1 MVLLSTVIPVF
12 GDSMLFSDNFT
23 GPYLIPLWV
32 TNLPNV
38 PNAQG
43 SPAETYMGAPS
54 YQFQTLG
61 SVPVLRMNESLPDLE
76 RVGWSLNKN
85 FSTTDFRYEVRFN
98 TVTQSTSTSIDG
110 FIEVWVLDANNFSRY
125 DLVSIFGGYYGTH
138 MFFDAVSSVTGNNTQ
153 QDTLGT
159 GTIVN
164 DTYYRLVLQ
173 GGTNRNIRASLCD
186 DQGKELYGYDL
197 GHTTQD
203 YPAGFTIG
211 ISQAIGSPGGVSP
224 TDVAIASASVTTTNL
239 IPPHAAT
246 GIAMLNSGMLP
257 TIFITDNGYG
267 YTNVPTVR
275 IIGGGGSGAQASATV
290 SNGIVTS
297 ITITGA
303 GSGYTNA
310 PVVVIDTPYIFKPVL
325 GIAPMSFLA
334 FSNLTLGGT
343 YQLQRSLA
351 WYWTN
356 QPVNFTATNALYTKM
371 VAGVADSGSYRLAI
385 SPVPSQAFATPQ
397 LVNGFVVGA
406 TVTSGG
412 SGYVAIPAVS
422 IVGGGGTN
430 ATAVAHIS
438 GGMVTSISIINA
450 GTGYTNT
457 PTVQIAAPPAAAVF
471 PTVSPMMR
479 VDSANLAPYDNYQLE
494 FQQNLRG
501 TWGNWNGLFSPTDV
515 TNSQY
520 VFITNSIGFFR
531 LLYVP

>member
-1 MVLLSTVIPVF
+1 MFFEGMIMKWTFKIQRSLAAGMVFLSTMIPVF
-12 GDSMLFSDNFT
+12 GDSTLFSDNFT
-23 GPYLIPLWV
+23 GPDLNPLWV

-61 SVPVLRMNESLPDLE
+61 SVPVLRMSESLPDLE

-197 GHTTQD
+197 GHTTKD

-246 GIAMLNSGMLP
+246 GIAMLNSGVVP

-290 SNGIVTS
+290 TNGIVTS

-310 PVVVIDTPYIFKPVL
+310 PVVVIDPPYIFKPVL
-325 GIAPMSFLA
+325 GIA
-334 FSNLTLGGT
+334 
-343 YQLQRSLA
+343 
-351 WYWTN
+351 
-356 QPVNFTATNALYTKM
+356 
-371 VAGVADSGSYRLAI
+371 
-385 SPVPSQAFATPQ
+385 
-397 LVNGFVVGA
+397 
-406 TVTSGG
+406 
-412 SGYVAIPAVS
+412 
-422 IVGGGGTN
+422 
-430 ATAVAHIS
+430 
-438 GGMVTSISIINA
+438 
-450 GTGYTNT
+450 
-457 PTVQIAAPPAAAVF
+457 
-471 PTVSPMMR
+471 
-479 VDSANLAPYDNYQLE
+479 
-494 FQQNLRG
+494 
-501 TWGNWNGLFSPTDV
+501 
-515 TNSQY
+515 
-520 VFITNSIGFFR
+520 
-531 LLYVP
+531 